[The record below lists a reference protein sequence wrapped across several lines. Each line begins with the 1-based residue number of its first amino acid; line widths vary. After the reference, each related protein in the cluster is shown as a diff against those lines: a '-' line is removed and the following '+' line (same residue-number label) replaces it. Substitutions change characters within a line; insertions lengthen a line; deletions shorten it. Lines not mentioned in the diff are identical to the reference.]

1 MPESAN
7 AAMPRVARD
16 HVVDRVEVEDP
27 EPLGLL
33 ERGQDVG
40 PAGGDVEQG
49 PGNRG
54 AGDAEMLTAVGIGE
68 RQRVRPDSGLSDPPG
83 GGDIDQG
90 ARVRDQPVV
99 GSDGETGKQRPRP
112 AGKDGGHPVPLRC
125 QCGRAER
132 VDTTMDA
139 MEATGLDERRD
150 PRLGEST
157 RHELRQ
163 RQHAVLV
170 TAGLRQSLPIAASS
184 RCQQLAVRAGY
195 RHLAGH
201 LSSVAETGAR
211 VARRSG
217 RNRTPL

>member
-99 GSDGETGKQRPRP
+99 GSAERP
-112 AGKDGGHPVPLRC
+112 ASS
-125 QCGRAER
+125 
-132 VDTTMDA
+132 
-139 MEATGLDERRD
+139 D
-150 PRLGEST
+150 PGPQAR
-157 RHELRQ
+157 
-163 RQHAVLV
+163 
-170 TAGLRQSLPIAASS
+170 TAAIQFPSG
-184 RCQQLAVRAGY
+184 V
-195 RHLAGH
+195 
-201 LSSVAETGAR
+201 SVAGPSA
-211 VARRSG
+211 
-217 RNRTPL
+217 